1 MAFRARDHP
10 VARIAREDAVLPSV
24 ASHCTMGL
32 SMDRQAYELHVP
44 SGPTS
49 SSQGGAPLDN
59 LTLPQL
65 VTRKDNLEAELKAL
79 GSVLDSH
86 GVNMSTTL
94 TTFDG
99 YPRDDVDVAQI
110 RVTRARIISLKNDWK
125 AIMDRIEKGL
135 HQQFEE
141 MKKNGTVDDVPAT
154 TARPSTVDTSA
165 QSAPETPFAKVNSV
179 EHGSPAH
186 EAGLKTQDLIRS
198 FGGANWMNHD
208 RLRKVGEVVQRN
220 LGRPILVK
228 IVRGTGAEAQ
238 ELQLRV
244 TPRAGWGGRGTLG
257 CHVVPI

>member
-1 MAFRARDHP
+1 
-10 VARIAREDAVLPSV
+10 
-24 ASHCTMGL
+24 MGL
-32 SMDRQAYELHVP
+32 SMDQQAYELHVP

-49 SSQGGAPLDN
+49 SSTGGVPINN

-65 VTRKDNLEAELKAL
+65 IARKDNLEAELKAL

-86 GVNMSTTL
+86 GVNMNTTL

-110 RVTRARIISLKNDWK
+110 RVTRARIIGLRNDWK
-125 AIMDRIEKGL
+125 SIMDKIEKGL
-135 HQQFEE
+135 HQQFED
-141 MKKNGTVDDVPAT
+141 MKKNGTTEATPTPA
-154 TARPSTVDTSA
+154 AGPSTVGTSA
-165 QSAPETPFAKVNSV
+165 ESAPETPFARLNSV

-186 EAGLKTQDLIRS
+186 EAGLKAEDLIRS
-198 FGGANWMNHD
+198 FGGANWMNHE

-228 IVRGTGAEAQ
+228 VVRGAGSQAQ

-257 CHVVPI
+257 CHVVPIS

>member
-1 MAFRARDHP
+1 
-10 VARIAREDAVLPSV
+10 
-24 ASHCTMGL
+24 MGL

-49 SSQGGAPLDN
+49 SAGGPPADN

-65 VTRKDNLEAELKAL
+65 ITRKDNLEAELKAL

-86 GVNMSTTL
+86 GVNMNTTL
-94 TTFDG
+94 ITFDG

-110 RVTRARIISLKNDWK
+110 RVTRARIISLRNDWK
-125 AIMDRIEKGL
+125 SIMDKIEKGL
-135 HQQFEE
+135 HQQFED
-141 MKKNGTVDDVPAT
+141 MKKNGTTDTSRTPAT
-154 TARPSTVDTSA
+154 GPSIVDTSA
-165 QSAPETPFAKVNSV
+165 ESAPQTPFAKVNSV

-186 EAGLKTQDLIRS
+186 EAGLKAQDLIRT
-198 FGGANWMNHD
+198 FGDANWMNHE

-228 IVRGTGAEAQ
+228 VVRGTDSQAQ
-238 ELQLRV
+238 ELHLRV

>member
-1 MAFRARDHP
+1 
-10 VARIAREDAVLPSV
+10 
-24 ASHCTMGL
+24 MGL

-49 SSQGGAPLDN
+49 SLAGGAPLDN

-65 VTRKDNLEAELKAL
+65 ITRKDNLEAELKAL

-86 GVNMSTTL
+86 GVNMNTTL

-110 RVTRARIISLKNDWK
+110 RVTRARIISLRNDWK
-125 AIMDRIEKGL
+125 SIMDRIEKGL
-135 HQQFEE
+135 HQQFED
-141 MKKNGTVDDVPAT
+141 MKKNGIVDAAPT
-154 TARPSTVDTSA
+154 TATGSSTLDTSA
-165 QSAPETPFAKVNSV
+165 ESAPETPFARVNSV

-186 EAGLKTQDLIRS
+186 EAGLRAEDLIRS
-198 FGGANWMNHD
+198 FGGANWMNHE
-208 RLRKVGEVVQRN
+208 RLRKVGEVAQRN

-228 IVRGTGAEAQ
+228 VVRGAGTQAQ

-244 TPRAGWGGRGTLG
+244 TPRVGWGGRGTLG